1 MSIKFGFLKGRV
13 YKLTQSVIPNAV
25 MNLKGLIRY
34 SFAPLAMMLLLI
46 NGAHGNPII
55 KNQVED
61 QNILISQFV
70 GGQPDVLMILDLS
83 GSMAL
88 NFGGS
93 EIGNWDNT
101 NVITTC
107 EGFFLDGT
115 SDQYIKS
122 SHCIE
127 NAAGTDVCGF
137 QNCVDGICSTQTEL
151 NNQLNCIQQ
160 KASSFNM
167 CPTLQTICGGSG
179 CTQSTQIAYALTNCN
194 TPTKMQDAA
203 AAVEAAAGLTQCM
216 KATNCQLSGDTNPA
230 CNTSSDYSRFKTCMQ
245 TSQAI
250 AANKAFACSGGT
262 TNCTGVPQ
270 LGSSRLDMALNVIYS
285 LLDADNSL
293 ASKSCNDPNKLY
305 DGVSTSVN
313 CQNWMSTPFRDVSV
327 QVQGTGSGF
336 KLPTSPAEGI
346 IDELTNSDA
355 QILGLRLRAMTYSG
369 ASWNGCTSN
378 NTFQVAQGGF
388 AGQSQQDLQNFW
400 KFFRGSRSNGGTP
413 LAYALGLDDNNG
425 NGSGGGNVINN
436 DTLGV
441 YKVELQTD
449 PAISCRPE
457 FVIVITDGEDTCS
470 GQCSATSSSCTGG
483 TTTDANRR
491 SSVQAVSNL
500 RTYYSRNPAP
510 NGGQT
515 FKKEVLTF
523 VIGIGI
529 HDDQAKRTLN
539 AMALAGGTS
548 TKGVIKHT
556 GPDGSAVG
564 TVDINDLLPSGS
576 SFDVFRNLAMA
587 TGIDTNPSSAQ
598 LQNCKTP
605 NESGVCAFQSTNVFD
620 NNFFDTGAP
629 FTSGSPLNGF
639 AFFANNA
646 QELSTALQ
654 TILQFI
660 RTFSTSGVAP
670 TAPQSSTSVALRD
683 RVFLSILT
691 PITTERLWQGR
702 LALYAFIDDPNNIG
716 AKIIVDDTPQ
726 QNQIFNANGSL
737 NSFAQN
743 FYWEAGKN
751 LAERDISSNPRNLF
765 SVDTTDATTVD
776 TVTSSSK
783 VVSIRYRGERATFD
797 KNLPFSLFGITA
809 TDVTNPIPDFCNT
822 GGVRDCSSSCT
833 VVTSSTCQSCVEQ
846 CIRDDIVSFMSG
858 NTNIQPV
865 EDPMGTIGTNCPDP
879 QTGTGSLDTCSLR
892 LGDIFHSTPVVV
904 GSPSPLFFDVGFQNF
919 AAAFQNR
926 TGVVYVGA
934 NDGFLHGFNAGDFVN
949 ASATNPQ
956 KNPFTLKDET
966 LPFFSAG
973 DGTELFGFAPPTFLP
988 DSLSPPPSAGDGS
1001 APSGFGPPDYRFG
1014 DFETF
1019 VKDDNEPERSF
1030 FDGSPLVADVWID
1043 GYQNGIQNNASCT
1056 SNPDI
1061 DGIIDPCG
1069 KEWHSVLLSAFRNG
1083 GGAYIA
1089 LDVTNVDRTQ
1099 TNLKKLSTGPDY
1111 PRHLWTLF
1119 DKNFGNAWADP
1130 TIGRVKMKTKDKN
1143 GNPVIVDRWVMFVGG
1158 GSDPTIPP
1166 ENFNASTNNTVPNPQ
1181 YPGVTF
1187 GNAFYVID
1195 IATGSIIFKFAHDS
1209 TNSPNATVTDARMT
1223 CDMPSKVGAFD
1234 LNGDGYIDV
1243 AYEGDTCGRLWRFDV
1258 SQPIFDAGNDVT
1270 KTGLRGTANITAKD
1284 PTTGKSVWTGDIAFC
1299 ANSSTECAKTNAVP
1313 TTNRQPIFFAPT
1325 VVLDDLGQRHV
1336 IFLTGDRRDPSL
1348 TTNSSTGTAEFGKL
1362 YNFIDTFIPAFLAGG
1377 TAVTAPM
1384 QTESNFTS
1392 GQIIN
1397 IVPQS
1402 GVSNQFTTSGG
1413 STINNQG
1420 QFIINFP
1427 ANVSTP
1433 SGEKGFG
1440 SPVVVNRVLIF
1451 TTFAPNTNLTNPCS
1465 QSTGVGNIFALDYLS
1480 GQPALVRIPGAKNL
1494 IGGSSSQQNA
1504 AAGRTV
1510 AQGMPTP
1517 AQLTFGARGSV
1528 VLTVA
1533 FTGNSTTGGSQFL
1546 VWQLPPFPTRTQ
1558 TLFWEQML

>member
-1 MSIKFGFLKGRV
+1 MFIKPGFLKERI
-13 YKLTQSVIPNAV
+13 YKLKIALV
-25 MNLKGLIRY
+25 
-34 SFAPLAMMLLLI
+34 FAALLFVT
-46 NGAHGNPII
+46 GAHGNPII
-55 KNQVED
+55 QNQVED

-88 NFGGS
+88 NYGGT

-101 NVITTC
+101 NVISTC
-107 EGFFLDGT
+107 ENFFLDGT

-137 QNCVDGICSTQTEL
+137 QNCADGICSTQSEL

-160 KASSFNM
+160 KKSSFNM

-179 CTQSTQIAYALTNCN
+179 CTQSTQISYALTNCN
-194 TPTKMQDAA
+194 TSTKMQDAA

-216 KATNCQLSGDTNPA
+216 TAANCQLSGDTNPA
-230 CNTSSDYSRFKTCMQ
+230 CNTSNDYTRFKTCMQ
-245 TSQAI
+245 TSQSI
-250 AANKAFACSGGT
+250 TTNKASACSGGT
-262 TNCTGVPQ
+262 PNCTGVPQ

-293 ASKSCNDPNKLY
+293 ASKTCSDPSRLF
-305 DGVSTSVN
+305 DGVSTSIN
-313 CQNWMSTPFRDVSV
+313 CQNWMQTPFRDVSA
-327 QVQGTGSGF
+327 QVQGTGTNF

-346 IDELTNSDA
+346 IDELTNNDA
-355 QILGLRLRAMTYSG
+355 SILGLRLRAMTYSG

-378 NTFQVAQGGF
+378 NTFQIAQGGF
-388 AGQSQQDLQNFW
+388 AGQSQSDLQNFW
-400 KFFRGSRSNGGTP
+400 KFFRGSQSNGGTP

-436 DTLGV
+436 DALGV

-470 GQCSATSSSCTGG
+470 GQCSATSGSCSGSV
-483 TTTDANRR
+483 TTDANRR

-500 RTYYSRNPAP
+500 RTYYARNPAS

-515 FKKEVLTF
+515 FKKEILTF

-529 HDDQAKRTLN
+529 HDDTAKRTLN

-548 TKGVIKHT
+548 TTGIIKHT
-556 GPDGSAVG
+556 APDGTTIG
-564 TVDINDLLPSGS
+564 TVDINSMIPSGS
-576 SFDVFRNLAMA
+576 TFQVFKNLAMA
-587 TGIDTNPSSAQ
+587 LGIDTSPSSAQ
-598 LQNCKTP
+598 LQGCKTP
-605 NESGVCAFQSTNVFD
+605 NESGVCTFQGANIFD

-629 FTSGSPLNGF
+629 FTSTQPLDGF

-646 QELSTALQ
+646 EELSTALQ

-660 RTFSTSGVAP
+660 KTFSTSGVAP

-691 PITTERLWQGR
+691 PITTSRIWQGR

-716 AKIIVDDTPQ
+716 AKIIVDNTPQ
-726 QNQIFNANGSL
+726 QNPIFNANGSL
-737 NSFAQN
+737 NDFAQN
-743 FYWEAGKN
+743 FYWEAGKS
-751 LAERDISSNPRNLF
+751 LAERNLTQNPRNLF
-765 SVDTTDATTVD
+765 SVDITNSSTVD
-776 TVTSSSK
+776 TVKSGSN
-783 VVSIRYRGERATFD
+783 VVSIRYRGERAKFD
-797 KNLPFSLFGITA
+797 NSLPPSLFGITDS
-809 TDVTNPIPDFCNT
+809 DVASPIPDFCST
-822 GGVRDCSSSCT
+822 GGIDDCTSSCSD
-833 VVTSSTCQSCVEQ
+833 VTSSTCKTCVKN
-846 CIRDDIVSFMSG
+846 CIRDEIVDFMSG
-858 NTNIQPV
+858 DTQVLPV
-865 EDPMGTIGTNCPDP
+865 GDPMGTMGTNCPDP
-879 QTGTGSLDTCSLR
+879 QTGTGSLDTCSVR

-904 GSPSPLFFDVGFQNF
+904 GSPSPLFFDIGFQNF
-919 AAAFQNR
+919 AGAFQNR

-956 KNPFTLKDET
+956 KNPFTLKNES

-988 DSLSPPPSAGDGS
+988 DTLTSPAPSPSPSPPPVL
-1001 APSGFGPPDYRFG
+1001 PNINPPDYRFG
-1014 DFETF
+1014 DFKTF
-1019 VKDDNEPERSF
+1019 VMNNNQPERSF

-1056 SNPDI
+1056 SNPDT
-1061 DGIIDPCG
+1061 DGTIDPCG
-1069 KEWHSVLLSAFRNG
+1069 KEWHSVLLSGFRNG

-1099 TNLKKLSTGPDY
+1099 ANLKKLSNGPDY
-1111 PRHLWTLF
+1111 PRHLWTVF
-1119 DKNFGNAWADP
+1119 DKNFGNVWSDP
-1130 TIGRVKMKTKDKN
+1130 TIGRVRMNTKDKN
-1143 GNPVIVDRWVMFVGG
+1143 GNAIIVDRWVMFVGG
-1158 GSDPTIPP
+1158 GADPTIPP
-1166 ENFNASTNNTVPNPQ
+1166 ENFNPSS
-1181 YPGVTF
+1181 GVSL

-1195 IATGSIIFKFAHDS
+1195 IATGNIIFKFAHDTAS
-1209 TNSPNATVTDARMT
+1209 APNATVTDSRMI

-1234 LNGDGYIDV
+1234 LNGDGFIDV
-1243 AYEGDTCGRLWRFDV
+1243 VYEGDTCGRLWRFDV

-1270 KTGLRGTANITAKD
+1270 KTGLRGTANITTIN
-1284 PTTGKSVWTGDIAFC
+1284 PSTGKSVWTGDIAFC
-1299 ANSSTECAKTNAVP
+1299 ANSSTECTKANNVP

-1325 VVLDDLGQRHV
+1325 AVLDDLGQRHV
-1336 IFLTGDRRDPSL
+1336 IFITGDRRDPSF

-1362 YNFIDTFIPAFLAGG
+1362 YNFIDGYIPAFLAGG
-1377 TAVTAPM
+1377 TAVTVPM

-1397 IVPQS
+1397 LVAQS

-1413 STINNQG
+1413 STVNNQG
-1420 QFIINFP
+1420 QFIVNFP
-1427 ANVSTP
+1427 NNVSTP

-1440 SPVVVNRVLIF
+1440 SPVVINRVLVF
-1451 TTFAPNTNLTNPCS
+1451 TTFAPNTNLTNACA

-1494 IGGSSSQQNA
+1494 IQGSSTQQNA

-1558 TLFWEQML
+1558 TLFWEQIL